1 MGKIVKIDNDS
12 IFNSLENTTRQYF
25 VGNLSKPQQI
35 TFFRD
40 ERLEIG
46 ISSYPEFKAEP
57 THVHEI
63 ATEYQYMISGYTEYM
78 DVETG
83 EVFSFKEGDFY
94 TIEPK
99 TAYSQRVKA
108 GTNILFIKVPSIN
121 DKSLVEINEE
131 HLKWLYNTSF
141 E

>member
-1 MGKIVKIDNDS
+1 MGKIIKIDS
-12 IFNSLENTTRQYF
+12 ETIAESLRNTTRHYF
-25 VGNLSKPQQI
+25 VGNLTNPQKI
-35 TFFRD
+35 TFIRD

-57 THVHEI
+57 THIHEI

-94 TIEPK
+94 VIEPK
-99 TAYSQRVKA
+99 TVYSQRVKA
-108 GTNILFIKVPSIN
+108 GTKILFIKVPSIN

-131 HLKWLYNTSF
+131 QLKWLYNTIF